1 MADEE
6 DLRIGRYFSY
16 RFVWCDDHVEEI
28 EKLPVWI
35 GAGAPHGVLPFANIL
50 SISAINTF
58 TVQNDEGTYSFRK
71 FAGAA
76 ASAIFSTPMVA

>member
-1 MADEE
+1 VADDE

-76 ASAIFSTPMVA
+76 ASAIFSTPMVT